1 LENVVIQKLG
11 FETLQRKSM
20 LPYGQA
26 VCRRMIHI
34 IVLWRN
40 KASFGETFRNEDI
53 RSAINSRSSLKGTAI
68 WCNVFRPTAAA
79 AAVGGSEK
87 YFSAKIG
94 VPQRYTKGV
103 KRAQLFK
110 RLCSISNSGIYVER
124 ILTFPEFSGN
134 ISASNLT
141 RISLT
146 ASALRSH
153 RFIRLSDLSEVA

>member
-1 LENVVIQKLG
+1 MSLFKCLAGKLEALQHNVKAYYLVDN
-11 FETLQRKSM
+11 
-20 LPYGQA
+20 P
-26 VCRRMIHI
+26 VCRRMIRI

-40 KASFGETFRNEDI
+40 KV
-53 RSAINSRSSLKGTAI
+53 RSATKIFAARSILALFVKGTTAI
-68 WCNVFRPTAAA
+68 WCNVFRPTAA

-124 ILTFPEFSGN
+124 ILTFEFSVN
-134 ISASNLT
+134 ISASNFT
-141 RISLT
+141 
-146 ASALRSH
+146 
-153 RFIRLSDLSEVA
+153 